1 MRKRILS
8 VLLSLCMIV
17 TLLPMAVFATGG
29 YQDYQITEHNLTHV
43 QNVLDGVAEVT
54 QDGGNIVIKLISNIN
69 GRLHIGEPT
78 LFSTAVEG
86 DFVLNLNGKTI
97 DAGNELEAI
106 CLDNNFSG
114 NFIITG
120 SGTMKTG
127 YNHIIYTYDATITF
141 EVEDGYDY
149 FTLKKDGNNYFADEK
164 NTATQ
169 TEGSCIDGSELVMT
183 QSKEASGEEFSYAYD
198 VYRDP
203 AFPSYYGEEIEVY
216 NFDKPLN
223 QNGQEYSSSEGTWT
237 LEEEGPYSNFVS
249 LSDTNLDDIVE
260 YVADEYNLSD
270 DGKNGLVIHKL
281 TDENDNLVGY
291 GVVIGVDETNGYT
304 LFIGDALGGSGAG
317 YFLSMT
323 EITENSITFNTD
335 KMAQSTYAVELDET
349 VITFT
354 DAVEDY
360 AASAAQTITVTNTG
374 DAATGT
380 LNITLSGGSSSNFE
394 LSKDSIVDIVVNGND
409 TFTVVPKIG
418 LAAGTYEE
426 TITLSGE
433 KIMPVIVPVSFT
445 VVVASVNE
453 FEATA
458 SVMYSVYYNSK
469 PYVGIKVETS
479 DIPNSATEYGVEIN
493 DTKYPATSGLF
504 GNKFV
509 VDIDDLSVS
518 TTYTAKV
525 YYTNGRVFYAE
536 DVLNFTTPAAMLSA
550 NGYFYADGDNV
561 AYSYTDKGIDIKG
574 KDGNGSWIQSTYSQ
588 DGWPMAYN
596 TTSTVHHTSPKAK
609 RVCDNNVDAW
619 VVPQISDDGYFVKIT
634 YFIRNITGTEINGF
648 KFGASADVQIG
659 NVDYAPI
666 RKTEYGLELS
676 DGTNTFALL
685 LNDGYVETPVTTKWF
700 GGYLSAASNVYNNID
715 SDSLTETDSGVSYSW
730 QNITIAPGEI
740 KSYEVVLGVG
750 DSDTL
755 GSILTPSA
763 DIEYEDEALLDL
775 EAGELYKITC
785 DGVTYE
791 ITAESGGSIAL
802 AGKDNNDTDYNFIGK
817 TISVVEV
824 VNGEES
830 APQEVTIANRP
841 VAVVPAKIVG
851 DGEIEL
857 PDELDVVTTDTTIT
871 IKADEN
877 QVYSIDNGT
886 TWVTPTEGSVTF
898 AGLTDGTTYTIWT
911 KVNATSTSFASLNAE
926 FEVKAA
932 KMFDAS
938 DVEITGTSI
947 VYDGE
952 AHGITAQ
959 AEGAEAMYSSALNG
973 SYTSECPTY
982 TNVSTYSIYYKISK
996 EGYHDYYGVGTLEI
1010 LPKKIST
1017 TINLAA
1023 PVANAAPMLNVENEE
1038 YTAVVV
1044 WSPAVTDKFDYS
1056 TAYTANI
1063 TITPTAN
1070 YTLTGVTEN
1079 EFVITG
1085 ATVTNAA
1092 DSGDVTAVFEATGAK
1107 RTGGGGGVS
1116 RYTVKFDTNGGTTV
1130 ANKTVTRNSK
1140 LAEPT
1145 APVKDGYTFDGWYT
1159 DKELTTAYDFDTKV
1173 TKSFTLYAKWVE
1185 AKATHVCPSEKF
1197 SDLDTTKW
1205 YHEDIDYVLDN
1216 EIMLGTSETVFAPEG
1231 SLTRG
1236 MLVTILYRS
1245 EGEPATNKSIPFAD
1259 VDMGAYYANAV
1270 IWAQQNG
1277 IVKGISKTEY
1287 APDMNVTREQLAT
1300 IMFRYA
1306 QFKGMDALTMEE
1318 NLHFE
1323 DASDISEWAI
1333 TSMNWGVGKNYI
1345 FSRTEGKINPMEA
1358 ATRAEI
1364 AAFIHRYIVSNEK

>member
-1 MRKRILS
+1 MKKILS
-8 VLLSLCMIV
+8 VLLCICMV
-17 TLLPMAVFATGG
+17 MTLIPATVMASGTDSNKYVIDST
-29 YQDYQITEHNLTHV
+29 DPTEV
-43 QNVLDGVAEVT
+43 QAEFGDAAEVT
-54 QDGGNIVIKLISNIN
+54 KDGETIVIKLLKDLDRN
-69 GRLHIGEPT
+69 LHIGNEDYWSGE
-78 LFSTAVEG
+78 LHIIL
-86 DFVLNLNGKTI
+86 DLNGKTI
-97 DAGNELEAI
+97 APVNSDPYTYTI
-106 CLDNNFSG
+106 FFDNSFDDTEST
-114 NFIITG
+114 FIITG
-120 SGTMKTG
+120 SGTLKGVDNNEALG
-127 YNHIIYTYDATITF
+127 YITNAGAPGVRF
-141 EVEDGYDY
+141 KLAAGCEY
-149 FTLKKDGNNYFADEK
+149 FTLKLDGEDYLDNEQ
-164 NTATQ
+164 NTGEQ
-169 TEGSCIDGSELVMT
+169 EPIMSFILGSELVMT
-183 QSKEASGEEFSYAYD
+183 QVGGNGDGGDGEDNTELEYYLVGKISMVDTYECKEGYKFVDGKLDIVIDNATYVGVMDSEGNFYFPKAWIDFDATEGVLYSG
-198 VYRDP
+198 
-203 AFPSYYGEEIEVY
+203 
-216 NFDKPLN
+216 
-223 QNGQEYSSSEGTWT
+223 YSS
-237 LEEEGPYSNFVS
+237 V
-249 LSDTNLDDIVE
+249 D
-260 YVADEYNLSD
+260 AM
-270 DGKNGLVIHKL
+270 H
-281 TDENDNLVGY
+281 
-291 GVVIGVDETNGYT
+291 IGNSGSYT
-304 LFIGDALGGSGAG
+304 LWL
-317 YFLSMT
+317 
-323 EITENSITFNTD
+323 
-335 KMAQSTYAVELDET
+335 T
-349 VITFT
+349 VNA
-354 DAVEDY
+354 D
-360 AASAAQTITVTNTG
+360 
-374 DAATGT
+374 GT
-380 LNITLSGGSSSNFE
+380 LTLR
-394 LSKDSIVDIVVNGND
+394 
-409 TFTVVPKIG
+409 TFDPS
-418 LAAGTYEE
+418 
-426 TITLSGE
+426 TIE
-433 KIMPVIVPVSFT
+433 
-445 VVVASVNE
+445 E

-458 SVMYSVYYNSK
+458 TLMYGAYYNDI
-469 PYVGIKVETS
+469 PYVGIMVEATG
-479 DIPNSATEYGVEIN
+479 IPATATEYGVKI
-493 DTKYPATSGLF
+493 DGYKYPATSKLVNG
-504 GNKFV
+504 KFV
-509 VDIDDLSVS
+509 VDVANSPRALIAD
-518 TTYTAKV
+518 TGYNAKV
-525 YYTNGRVFYAE
+525 YYTENGEDVYAE
-536 DVLNFTTPAAMLSA
+536 DGLNFFTPASMLD
-550 NGYFYADGDNV
+550 NDGYYYADGDNIG
-561 AYSYTDKGIDIKG
+561 YKYNYKGIDVMG
-574 KDGNGSWIQSTYSQ
+574 KDGTDSWIQSTY
-588 DGWPMAYN
+588 DKAGWPMAYGN
-596 TTSTVHHTSPKAK
+596 TSTVYHSSPAANS
-609 RVCDNNVDAW
+609 VYSGDINAW
-619 VVPQISDDGYFVKIT
+619 VVPEISEDGYFVKVK
-634 YFIRNITGTEINGF
+634 YFIRNVTDAEITDF
-648 KFGASADVQIG
+648 RFGASADVQIG
-659 NVDYAPI
+659 SQDSAPI

-685 LNDGYVETPVTTKWF
+685 LNEGYVEIPVTTQWF
-700 GGYLSAASNVYNNID
+700 GYFNVAYDNVYNVID
-715 SDSLTETDSGVSYSW
+715 SDSYNSGDSGAAYSW
-730 QNITIAPGEI
+730 QNITLAPGEI
-740 KSYEVVLGVG
+740 KCYEVMLGVG
-750 DSDTL
+750 DSNTL

-775 EAGELYKITC
+775 EAGELYKISC

-791 ITAESGGSIAL
+791 ITAESDGSIAL
-802 AGKDNNDTDYNFIGK
+802 AGKDNNNADYNFIGK

-824 VNGEES
+824 VDGEES

-898 AGLTDGTTYTIWT
+898 AGLTDGTTYTILT

-959 AEGAEAMYSSALNG
+959 AEDAEAMYSSALNA

-982 TNVSTYSIYYKISK
+982 TNVGTYSIYYKISK

-1010 LPKKIST
+1010 LPKKINT
-1017 TINLAA
+1017 TIELTA

-1044 WSPAVTDKFDYS
+1044 WSPAVMDKFDYS

-1063 TITPTAN
+1063 TVTPKAN

-1159 DKELTTAYDFDTKV
+1159 DKELTTAYDFDAKV

-1259 VDMGAYYANAV
+1259 VDMGAYYTNAV
-1270 IWAQQNG
+1270 VWAQQNG
-1277 IVKGISKTEY
+1277 IVKGISETEY

-1306 QFKGMDALTMEE
+1306 QFKGMDAVTAEE
-1318 NLHFE
+1318 NLGFN
-1323 DASDISEWAI
+1323 DASDISDWAVAA
-1333 TSMNWGVGKNYI
+1333 MNWGVGRDYI
-1345 FSRTEGKINPMEA
+1345 FSRTEGSIAPRIA

-1364 AAFIHRYIVSNEK
+1364 AAFIHRYIVDNVK

>member
-43 QNVLDGVAEVT
+43 QNALAGIADVT
-54 QDGGNIVIKLISNIN
+54 QDGENIVIKLTSHIN
-69 GRLHIGEPT
+69 GCLHIG
-78 LFSTAVEG
+78 ANNYNDWNG
-86 DFVLNLNGKTI
+86 AFVLDLNDKTI
-97 DAGNELEAI
+97 NPGNSLNEAI
-106 CLDNNFSG
+106 CLDNNFEG
-114 NFIITG
+114 RLTITG
-120 SGTMKTG
+120 DGTIKAG
-127 YNHIIYTYDATITF
+127 IHNIIYTWDADIF
-141 EVEDGYDY
+141 FAVEDGFDY
-149 FTLKKDGNNYFADEK
+149 FSLKISDNSEIY
-164 NTATQ
+164 TITQ
-169 TEGSCIDGSELVMT
+169 RYTNRIRGSEIVVNQGRET
-183 QSKEASGEEFSYAYD
+183 TETVYAYAYD
-198 VYRDP
+198 VQRAP
-203 AFPSYYGEEIEVY
+203 AFPATKGEEITVRGFNE
-216 NFDKPLN
+216 PLDRN
-223 QNGQEYSSSEGTWT
+223 EDSYSSPAGTWT
-237 LEEEGPYSNFVS
+237 LAEIGTYGEKDSLTPAPNFYLDSIV
-249 LSDTNLDDIVE
+249 DT
-260 YVADEYNLSD
+260 VADNYELND

-281 TDENDNLVGY
+281 TDENSNLVGY
-291 GVVIGVDETNGYT
+291 GVVIAVDETSGYT
-304 LFIGDALGGSGAG
+304 LFIADLHGSSGAG
-317 YFLSMT
+317 YLLSST
-323 EITENSITFNTD
+323 EIPQNSGSIALNTEQ
-335 KMAQSTYAVELDET
+335 MAQSTYSVELDQRIISFADAQIEYSAPAAKT
-349 VITFT
+349 VKI
-354 DAVEDY
+354 
-360 AASAAQTITVTNTG
+360 TNTG
-374 DAATGT
+374 DVACGV
-380 LNITLSGGSSSNFE
+380 LDISLSGESDSNFTLSKN
-394 LSKDSIVDIVVNGND
+394 SIENIAVGEND
-409 TFTVVPKIG
+409 TFTIVPKTG
-418 LAAGTYEE
+418 LSAGTYTE
-426 TITLSGE
+426 TITVKGD
-433 KIMPVIVPVSFT
+433 KIMPVTATVSFT
-445 VVVASVNE
+445 VAEAGE

-493 DTKYPATSGLF
+493 DTKYPATSNLYGD
-504 GNKFV
+504 KFV
-509 VDIDDLSVS
+509 VDIDALSVDTS
-518 TTYTAKV
+518 YTAKV

-588 DGWPMAYN
+588 DGWPMAYGN
-596 TTSTVHHTSPKAK
+596 TSTVNHSSPAAK
-609 RVCDNNVDAW
+609 SVYSGDINAW
-619 VVPQISDDGYFVKIT
+619 VVPEISEDGYFVKVK
-634 YFIRNITGTEINGF
+634 YFIRNVTDAEITDF
-648 KFGASADVQIG
+648 RFGASADVQIG
-659 NVDYAPI
+659 SQDSAPI

-685 LNDGYVETPVTTKWF
+685 LNEGYTETPVTTKWF
-700 GGYLSAASNVYNNID
+700 GGYSSADDNVYNNID
-715 SDSLTETDSGVSYSW
+715 SESLSGTDSGASYSW
-730 QNITIAPGEI
+730 QNITLAPGEI
-740 KSYEVVLGVG
+740 KCYEVMLGVG
-750 DSDTL
+750 DSNTL

-763 DIEYEDEALLDL
+763 DIEYADESLLDL
-775 EAGELYKITC
+775 EAGELYKISC

-791 ITAESGGSIAL
+791 ITAESDGSIAL
-802 AGKDNNDTDYNFIGK
+802 AGKDNNNADYNFIGK

-898 AGLTDGTTYTIWT
+898 AGLTDGTTYTILT

-982 TNVSTYSIYYKISK
+982 TNVGTYSIYYKISK

-1010 LPKKIST
+1010 LPKKINTSIELT
-1017 TINLAA
+1017 A

-1044 WSPAVTDKFDYS
+1044 WSPAVMDKFDYS

-1063 TITPTAN
+1063 TVTPKAN

-1270 IWAQQNG
+1270 VWAQQNG
-1277 IVKGISKTEY
+1277 IVKGISETEY

-1306 QFKGMDALTMEE
+1306 QFKGMDAVTTEE
-1318 NLHFE
+1318 NLGFN
-1323 DASDISEWAI
+1323 DASDISDWAVAA
-1333 TSMNWGVGKNYI
+1333 MNWGVGRDYI
-1345 FSRTEGKINPMEA
+1345 FARTEGAIAPKVA